1 MYLRIM
7 AEFELDKMRVKAS
20 FDEAAERYDE
30 VAVLQREVANRLLE
44 RLDLVKIRPRRVLDL
59 GAGTGWCTRALA
71 ERYPKA
77 AVVALDLAPGM
88 LCRARGRFSAWTRR
102 FGRHGF
108 VCGDAERLP
117 FADDSFDLIF
127 SSLTLQWCT
136 DPDGTFAELRRVLR
150 PGGLLMFTTL
160 GPDTLKELRASW
172 AAVDND
178 VHVNTFLDM
187 HDVGDAM
194 VRARLADPVMDM
206 EVVTVTYGKVPQ
218 LLSDLKILG
227 AHNVNAGR
235 SRGLT
240 GKGRLKAM
248 MGHYEQYRTEAG
260 VLPATYEVIYG
271 HAWGPE
277 PQPERRG
284 EGGEVHISLETLK
297 SGLKR

>member
-1 MYLRIM
+1 M
-7 AEFELDKMRVKAS
+7 AELELDKTRVKAS
-20 FDEAAERYDE
+20 FNQAADRYDE

-44 RLDLVKIRPRRVLDL
+44 RLDLVKIQPRRILDL

-71 ERYPKA
+71 DRYPKA
-77 AVVALDLAPGM
+77 GVVALDLAPAM

-117 FADDSFDLIF
+117 FADGSFDLVF

-160 GPDTLKELRASW
+160 GPDTLTELRASW
-172 AAVDND
+172 ARVDSD

-187 HDVGDAM
+187 HDIGDAM

-206 EVVTVTYGKVPQ
+206 ELIKLTYRQVPQ
-218 LLSDLKILG
+218 LLSDLKVLG
-227 AHNVNAGR
+227 AHNVNAAR

-248 MGHYEQYRTEAG
+248 MAHYEQYRTEEG

-277 PQPERRG
+277 DFTEQRSA
-284 EGGEVHISLETLK
+284 GGEAHISLEQLK
-297 SGLKR
+297 GGLKR

>member
-1 MYLRIM
+1 M
-7 AEFELDKMRVKAS
+7 AELELDKMQVRAS
-20 FDEAAERYDE
+20 FDQAADRYDE
-30 VAVLQREVANRLLE
+30 VAVLQREVADRLLE
-44 RLDLVKIRPRRVLDL
+44 RLDLVKVQPRYVLDL

-77 AVVALDLAPGM
+77 RVVALDLAHGM
-88 LCRARGRFSAWTRR
+88 LRRARGRFSAWSRR
-102 FGRHGF
+102 FGGHGF

-117 FADDSFDLIF
+117 FADGSFDVIF

-136 DPDGTFAELRRVLR
+136 DPDGTFAELRRILR

-172 AAVDND
+172 AAADSD

-206 EVVTVTYGKVPQ
+206 EMITVTYRQVPQ
-218 LLSDLKILG
+218 LLSDLKVLG
-227 AHNVNAGR
+227 AHNVNAAR
-235 SRGLT
+235 ARGLT
-240 GKGRLKAM
+240 GKGRLRAM
-248 MGHYEQYRTEAG
+248 TNNYEEYRTEQG
-260 VLPATYEVIYG
+260 LLPASYEVIYG

-277 PQPERRG
+277 AATPQRTKR
-284 EGGEVHISLETLK
+284 GEVHISLQRLK
-297 SGLKR
+297 NGLKR